1 MFSIISAISPAWGW
15 VVRGIAV
22 ALVVW
27 GSVVAWGNL
36 KEWIAAPYVAA
47 ATSELRKNLGDET
60 VRAVTAENKLRD
72 FIVAGT
78 AERERQVKAIKLK
91 EQTYATE
98 LTTVKAEAVE
108 LKTAIASANVL
119 IGRLPGHASTS
130 SIRAGGTAGD
140 RELERVGRDYAA
152 CEANLARA
160 VANTTDA
167 AEVATGAIAAIKLL
181 STN

>member
-1 MFSIISAISPAWGW
+1 MFSIISALSPAAGW
-15 VVRGIAV
+15 AVRGIAA

-27 GSVVAWGNL
+27 VSLVVWGNF
-36 KEWIAAPYVAA
+36 KEWVAAPYVAA

-72 FIVAGT
+72 FVAAGA

-98 LTTVKAEAVE
+98 LTTVKAEAAQ
-108 LKTAIASANVL
+108 LKTTLAGNVDL
-119 IGRLPGHASTS
+119 VGRLPGTAAGGVRT
-130 SIRAGGTAGD
+130 GGTAGD

-160 VANTTDA
+160 IANTTDA
-167 AEVATGAIAAIKLL
+167 SEVANGAIAAIKLL
-181 STN
+181 SN